1 MGDKSIDAVKVAV
14 RIRPLSIEEYE
25 KDGEICCINQ
35 ADSNNNQIIAHDNIF
50 TFDYVFNTKS
60 CQSTI
65 YDSCVFDLVNACID
79 GFNCTIFAY
88 GQTGS
93 GKSFTMGSNN
103 NIDSTL
109 GIIPRVINDIFDMIK
124 KKEDEH
130 SDYKIYIQYLELYGE
145 DIKDLLDNT
154 KSSKVTIRENI
165 DGEVIIVGAKEESV
179 HSKEQMMS
187 LLNDGS
193 KHRTTSATKMNL
205 TSSRSHAIFTVII
218 KHSIYLDNVS
228 NNIDSNVENNINDTN
243 ILNKSNAKCEIR
255 TSKFHFVDLAGS
267 ERVKR
272 TGAIG
277 QQLKEGIDINKG
289 LLALGNVISAL
300 GDENKRGKVHVP
312 YRDSKLTR
320 ILQDSLG
327 GNSKTLMI
335 CCVSPSILN
344 FNESLNSLRYANR
357 ARNIENKPIINRDP
371 TVTLIDDL
379 KSLLKVTSMEII
391 KLRTDFNINS
401 SDSMLKN
408 EQLLQYSQY
417 NSNNINIDYATI
429 QQNLGKKT
437 NHIMNATTTT
447 TSNNISDFEIKR
459 LNEQIKIL
467 RNNLSDLNDKNIF
480 LQTERDYYKSKLEL
494 SDKTINYDDKVETTS
509 TISKYLREIEEL
521 KSQLK
526 MLSLNNNIESNL
538 SLTTVDLEFTNN
550 ISKVL
555 SQAQKQLQDENNRVL
570 NYVNS
575 PDYKESIDYADS
587 YTEDDNFSKRNKL
600 LSDEVMEISESI
612 KLKEDLLNQLQQSHH
627 QYELMKDYYEKKL
640 TMLNEEMV
648 VKQAERDAVFKELN
662 SILDSKSNS
671 NSNVEK
677 KLKDELDKKDDE
689 LKSLQ
694 KRQQE
699 LCSLSHM
706 QSKYIKQVT
715 TLESEI
721 EQMKRQK
728 VDITKSLALEKRKHM
743 QSLSDKMKEIDRLKK
758 NLLKHSQEID
768 KIKADKDV
776 LNNKVATILKEKSL
790 LRKQNMELLKFGK
803 NDSNKRVVSSAM
815 KIANNSINRRIL
827 SEQENNTFHI
837 ITNYINN
844 IVKIQNQAELLK
856 KHCDSQLVLINK
868 RNLLDNQRD
877 ELSSS
882 SKDTSE
888 IDIAIDNLNDQLRLR
903 QESINT
909 IQSQLLAQ
917 RLNGV
922 ITIQSLFDMIRNDIA
937 VSLPESHKLI
947 HILLELIV
955 NASKE
960 SNMKNEELTIVKDN
974 EMALKLNLE
983 QANSKI
989 NNLIRSQDKELIK
1002 AMTEYEYK
1010 LNKIFD
1016 YDVHKNN
1023 NTETSTQT
1031 VLLKQQIEVLH
1042 NQLLSEQ
1049 QNNNVMNIQI
1059 EECNNR
1065 IILLQKEIVDKNM
1078 HMKYLDDER
1087 KLFRDLNS
1095 EIKSKLNMM
1104 GLNSLDFNPK
1114 SEINNNNNE
1123 NCESSDDSIELDGIF
1138 DDIGEEIN
1146 RIGPSLYGSI
1156 NSNTS
1161 KGLIF
1166 DRLTNPSNFT
1176 GSMKNVF
1183 ELDIEKKRKQVQII
1197 KKKNVKK
1204 DYKIIQDTKDD
1215 INFENI
1221 PPSDTYTEIGRSSLD
1236 SKVLNVFTR
1245 LSKPKSIDKIINIT
1259 NK

>member
-1 MGDKSIDAVKVAV
+1 MGDKPTDSVKVAV
-14 RIRPLSIEEYE
+14 RIRPLSSDEYE

-35 ADSNNNQIIAHDNIF
+35 AESNNNQIVAHDNLF

-60 CQSTI
+60 SQSII
-65 YDSCVFDLVNACID
+65 YDSCVLDLVNSCID

-93 GKSFTMGSNN
+93 GKSFTMGSSNN
-103 NIDSTL
+103 NNESTL
-109 GIIPRVINDIFDMIK
+109 GIIPRVINDIFDLVK
-124 KKEDEH
+124 KKEDDN
-130 SDYKIYIQYLELYGE
+130 SDYKIYVQYLELYGE

-179 HSKEQMMS
+179 HSKVQMMS

-193 KHRTTSATKMNL
+193 KHRTTSATKMNS

-218 KHSIYLDNVS
+218 KHSIYLDNVANS
-228 NNIDSNVENNINDTN
+228 EDNNILDTHM
-243 ILNKSNAKCEIR
+243 LNKSNAKCEIR

-379 KSLLKVTSMEII
+379 KSLLKITSMEII
-391 KLRTDFNINS
+391 KLRSDFNVKV
-401 SDSMLKN
+401 SDGLLTN
-408 EQLLQYSQY
+408 DQLLQYSQY
-417 NSNNINIDYATI
+417 NSNNTGIDYTNI
-429 QQNLGKKT
+429 QQNQPRKSNQTKNVT
-437 NHIMNATTTT
+437 NNEIN
-447 TSNNISDFEIKR
+447 DFEIKR
-459 LNEQIKIL
+459 LTEQIKIL
-467 RNNLSDLNDKNIF
+467 RNSLSDISDKNIF

-494 SDKTINYDDKVETTS
+494 SDITINHDDKVEVTT
-509 TISKYLREIEEL
+509 TLSKYLHEIEDL
-521 KSQLK
+521 KSQIK
-526 MLSLNNNIESNL
+526 MLTLNSASSIESNL
-538 SLTTVDLEFTNN
+538 SLATVDLEFTNN
-550 ISKVL
+550 ISRVL
-555 SQAQKQLQDENNRVL
+555 SQAQKQLQEENQRIL
-570 NYVNS
+570 NLVNS
-575 PDYKESIDYADS
+575 PDSKEYNELVECDF
-587 YTEDDNFSKRNKL
+587 EDDNFNKRNKL
-600 LSDEVMEISESI
+600 LSDEVVEINESI

-640 TMLNEEMV
+640 TLLNEEMV

-662 SILDSKSNS
+662 SIIDGNSSSNS
-671 NSNVEK
+671 NIEK
-677 KLKDELDKKDDE
+677 KLKDELHKKDDE
-689 LKSLQ
+689 LKLLH
-694 KRQQE
+694 KKQQE

-706 QSKYIKQVT
+706 QSKYVKQVT
-715 TLESEI
+715 TLENEI

-758 NLLKHSQEID
+758 SLLKHSQEID
-768 KIKADKDV
+768 KIRADKDV

-803 NDSNKRVVSSAM
+803 NESSKRFVSSAM
-815 KIANNSINRRIL
+815 KTANNCIHHRVL
-827 SEQENNTFHI
+827 SEQENNTFHAVSD
-837 ITNYINN
+837 YINR

-868 RNLLDNQRD
+868 RNLLEKQRTENSGQEASD
-877 ELSSS
+877 
-882 SKDTSE
+882 
-888 IDIAIDNLNDQLRLR
+888 IDAAIDNVSDQLRLR
-903 QESINT
+903 QDSINT
-909 IQSQLLAQ
+909 LQSQLLAH
-917 RLNGV
+917 RLNGIV
-922 ITIQSLFDMIRNDIA
+922 TIQALFDMIKNDIA
-937 VSLPESHKLI
+937 ISLPEAHKLI
-947 HILLELIV
+947 YILLELTV
-955 NASKE
+955 NVSKDCNIKSE
-960 SNMKNEELTIVKDN
+960 DLKVVKENETS
-974 EMALKLNLE
+974 LKLQLE

-989 NNLIRSQDKELIK
+989 NSLIRSQDKELLE

-1023 NTETSTQT
+1023 NNETVTQSI
-1031 VLLKQQIEVLH
+1031 LLKQQIEVLH
-1042 NQLLSEQ
+1042 NQLLAE
-1049 QNNNVMNIQI
+1049 QNNNMMMNVQI
-1059 EECNNR
+1059 EEFSNQ
-1065 IILLQKEIVDKNM
+1065 IILFQREIADKNM
-1078 HMKYLDDER
+1078 HIKYLDDER

-1095 EIKSKLNMM
+1095 EIRSKLGAM
-1104 GLNSLDFNPK
+1104 GMNNIDLTAK
-1114 SEINNNNNE
+1114 SDVINGIE
-1123 NCESSDDSIELDGIF
+1123 ASDSSDDSIDLENIF

-1156 NSNTS
+1156 TNNTN

-1197 KKKNVKK
+1197 KKKQVKK
-1204 DYKIIQDTKDD
+1204 DCKIIQDIKDD
-1215 INFENI
+1215 VNFENI
-1221 PPSDTYTEIGRSSLD
+1221 PPSESGIEVGRSSLD

-1245 LSKPKSIDKIINIT
+1245 LSKPKTSDKIINIPNNS

>member
-1 MGDKSIDAVKVAV
+1 MGDKSADSVKVAV
-14 RIRPLSIEEYE
+14 RIRPLSSEEYE

-35 ADSNNNQIIAHDNIF
+35 TESNYNQIVAHDNLF
-50 TFDYVFNTKS
+50 TFDYVFDTKS
-60 CQSTI
+60 SQSNI
-65 YDSCVFDLVNACID
+65 YDSCVLELVNSCID

-93 GKSFTMGSNN
+93 GKSFTMGSSNN
-103 NIDSTL
+103 SNDSTL
-109 GIIPRVINDIFDMIK
+109 GIIPRVINDIFDLIK
-124 KKEDEH
+124 KKEDDN
-130 SDYKIYIQYLELYGE
+130 SDYKIYVQYLELYGE

-179 HSKEQMMS
+179 HSKVQMMS
-187 LLNDGS
+187 LLNDGT
-193 KHRTTSATKMNL
+193 KHRTTSATKMNS

-218 KHSIYLDNVS
+218 KHSIYLDNVTNS
-228 NNIDSNVENNINDTN
+228 VDNNNIETN
-243 ILNKSNAKCEIR
+243 MLNKSNAKCEIR
-255 TSKFHFVDLAGS
+255 ISKFHFVDLAGS

-277 QQLKEGIDINKG
+277 QQFKEGVDINKG

-344 FNESLNSLRYANR
+344 FNESVNSLRYANR

-379 KSLLKVTSMEII
+379 KSLLKITSMEII
-391 KLRTDFNINS
+391 KLRSDFNVQI
-401 SDSMLKN
+401 SDSMFTN
-408 EQLLQYSQY
+408 DQLLQYAQY
-417 NSNNINIDYATI
+417 NSNNSGVDYTSI
-429 QQNLGKKT
+429 QQNQIKKP
-437 NHIMNATTTT
+437 NLVVNKNVA
-447 TSNNISDFEIKR
+447 NNEINDFEIKR
-459 LNEQIKIL
+459 LTEQMKVL
-467 RNNLSDLNDKNIF
+467 RNSLSDMSDKNIF
-480 LQTERDYYKSKLEL
+480 LQAERDYYKSKLEL
-494 SDKTINYDDKVETTS
+494 SDKTVNHDDKVEVTT
-509 TISKYLREIEEL
+509 TLSKYLHEIEEL
-521 KSQLK
+521 KSQIK
-526 MLSLNNNIESNL
+526 MLTLNSANSIESSL
-538 SLTTVDLEFTNN
+538 SLTAVDLEFTNN
-550 ISKVL
+550 IGRVL
-555 SQAQKQLQDENNRVL
+555 SQAQKQLQDENKRVL
-570 NYVNS
+570 NLINS
-575 PDYKESIDYADS
+575 PDSKEYNAFVECDI
-587 YTEDDNFSKRNKL
+587 EDDNFNRRNKL
-600 LSDEVMEISESI
+600 LSDEVIEISESI
-612 KLKEDLLNQLQQSHH
+612 KLKEDLLHQLQQSHH

-640 TMLNEEMV
+640 TILNDEMV
-648 VKQAERDAVFKELN
+648 VKQAERDAVFNELN
-662 SILDSKSNS
+662 SIIDSNS
-671 NSNVEK
+671 NSNIEK

-689 LKSLQ
+689 LKLLH
-694 KRQQE
+694 KKQQE

-715 TLESEI
+715 TLENEI

-728 VDITKSLALEKRKHM
+728 VDITKSLALEKRKYM
-743 QSLSDKMKEIDRLKK
+743 QSLSDKMKEIDRLKR
-758 NLLKHSQEID
+758 NLLRNSQEID
-768 KIKADKDV
+768 KIRVDKDI

-803 NDSNKRVVSSAM
+803 NESSKRFVSSAM
-815 KIANNSINRRIL
+815 KTANNSIIHHRVL
-827 SEQENNTFHI
+827 SEQENNTFHVVSD
-837 ITNYINN
+837 YIKR

-868 RNLLDNQRD
+868 RNLLEKQRNECNGQEASD
-877 ELSSS
+877 
-882 SKDTSE
+882 
-888 IDIAIDNLNDQLRLR
+888 IDVVIDNLSDQLRLR

-909 IQSQLLAQ
+909 LQSQLLAN
-917 RLNGV
+917 RLNGIV
-922 ITIQSLFDMIRNDIA
+922 NIQSLFDMIKSDVAI
-937 VSLPESHKLI
+937 SLPDAHKLI
-947 HILLELIV
+947 YILLELIINV
-955 NASKE
+955 SKDC
-960 SNMKNEELTIVKDN
+960 NIKCEELQVVKDN
-974 EMALKLNLE
+974 ETSYKLQLE

-989 NNLIRSQDKELIK
+989 SNLVRSQDKQLLE

-1023 NTETSTQT
+1023 NNETVIQSI
-1031 VLLKQQIEVLH
+1031 LLKQQIEVLH
-1042 NQLLSEQ
+1042 NQLLAE
-1049 QNNNVMNIQI
+1049 QNNNMLMNMQI
-1059 EECNNR
+1059 EEFGNQ
-1065 IILLQKEIVDKNM
+1065 IISFQRDLADKNM
-1078 HMKYLDDER
+1078 QIKYLDDER

-1095 EIKSKLNMM
+1095 EIKSKLGAM
-1104 GLNSLDFNPK
+1104 GMNNIEFTTKSGIINSNYSSD
-1114 SEINNNNNE
+1114 
-1123 NCESSDDSIELDGIF
+1123 SSDDSIDLDNIF

-1146 RIGPSLYGSI
+1146 RIGPSLYGNI
-1156 NSNTS
+1156 TNNNN

-1197 KKKNVKK
+1197 KKKQVKK
-1204 DYKIIQDTKDD
+1204 DCKVTLQDIKDD
-1215 INFENI
+1215 VNFENI
-1221 PPSDTYTEIGRSSLD
+1221 PPFESCIEEGRVSLD

-1245 LSKPKSIDKIINIT
+1245 LSKPKSSDKSINIPNNS